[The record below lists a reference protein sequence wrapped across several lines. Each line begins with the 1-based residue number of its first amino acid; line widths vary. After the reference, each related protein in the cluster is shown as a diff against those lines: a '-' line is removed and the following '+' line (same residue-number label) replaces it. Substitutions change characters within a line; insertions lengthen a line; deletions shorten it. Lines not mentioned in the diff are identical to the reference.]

1 MDLCR
6 KLDTETMGPEILL
19 AHVVD
24 TGMEESAR
32 LLAHVVGIGMEEL
45 ARLHANAADI
55 GPAEWVMQRGRGH
68 RLAVA
73 VVQERLLGRSDVAE
87 REVKERRP
95 GALGT
100 DAVVV
105 ERESGRVCVSRGA
118 REALERLLGRRV
130 SSW

>member
-24 TGMEESAR
+24 TGMEES
-32 LLAHVVGIGMEEL
+32 